1 MPNFF
6 LWPFMTNFR
15 SIADIRRE
23 YGDLN
28 LSEQSL
34 PEDPIAQFKL
44 WFEDVLKNEKNDPT
58 AMVLS
63 TVDESGHPDSRVVLL
78 KGLDKGQ
85 FIFYTNYQST
95 KAKQIENNPYGA
107 LNFYWP
113 QMARQVRIRGQI
125 EQINK
130 EQSDLYFST
139 RPIKSQF
146 SAIVSP
152 QSQEIGGRESLERAL
167 NDLIQKHGQEPV
179 VRPNYWGGYMV
190 IPEEIEFW
198 QGRDNR
204 LHDRIHYYLKNGQ
217 WKYHRLAP

>member
-1 MPNFF
+1 
-6 LWPFMTNFR
+6 MTNFR

-28 LSEQSL
+28 LSEKSL
-34 PEDPIAQFKL
+34 PKDPLVQFKL

-63 TVDESGHPDSRVVLL
+63 TVDNRGCPDSRVVLL
-78 KGLDKGQ
+78 KGLEEGN
-85 FIFYTNYQST
+85 FVFYTNYQST
-95 KAKQIENNPYGA
+95 KSKQIQNNPHVA

-125 EQINK
+125 KPVDER
-130 EQSDLYFST
+130 QSDLYFSS

-152 QSQEIGGRESLERAL
+152 QSFEIESRELLEKAL

-179 VRPNYWGGYMV
+179 LRPTYWGGYMV
-190 IPEEIEFW
+190 IPNEIEFW

-204 LHDRIHYYLKNGQ
+204 LHDRIHYYQQDGQ
-217 WKYHRLAP
+217 WEHHRLAP

>member
-1 MPNFF
+1 
-6 LWPFMTNFR
+6 MTNFR

-34 PEDPIAQFKL
+34 PEDPIIQFKL

-63 TVDESGHPDSRVVLL
+63 TADQQGCPDSRVVLL
-78 KGLDKGQ
+78 KGLDGGK
-85 FIFYTNYQST
+85 FVFYTNYQST
-95 KAKQIENNPYGA
+95 KAKQIQNNPYAA

-113 QMARQVRIRGQI
+113 QMSRQVRIRGQI
-125 EQINK
+125 KPVDQ

-152 QSQEIGGRESLERAL
+152 QSHEIGERESLEKAL
-167 NDLIQKHGQEPV
+167 NELIQKHGQEPV
-179 VRPNYWGGYMV
+179 LRPTYWGGYMV
-190 IPEEIEFW
+190 IPDEIEFW

-204 LHDRIHYYLKNGQ
+204 LHDRIHYYLHDGQ

>member
-1 MPNFF
+1 
-6 LWPFMTNFR
+6 MTNFR

-28 LSEQSL
+28 LSEESL
-34 PEDPIAQFKL
+34 PDDPLVQFKL

-63 TVDESGHPDSRVVLL
+63 TVDNRGYPDSRVVLL
-78 KGLDKGQ
+78 KGVDDGT
-85 FIFYTNYQST
+85 FVFYTNYQST
-95 KAKQIENNPYGA
+95 KSKQIQNNPHVA

-113 QMARQVRIRGQI
+113 QMARQVRVRGQI
-125 EQINK
+125 KQVDE
-130 EQSDLYFST
+130 EQSDLYFSS

-146 SAIVSP
+146 SAIISP
-152 QSQEIGGRESLERAL
+152 QSHEVTGRESLEKAL

-179 VRPNYWGGYMV
+179 LRPSYWGGYMV
-190 IPEEIEFW
+190 IPDEIEFW

-204 LHDRIHYYLKNGQ
+204 LHDRIHYYQHDGQ
-217 WKYHRLAP
+217 WKHHRLAP

>member
-1 MPNFF
+1 
-6 LWPFMTNFR
+6 MTNFR

-34 PEDPIAQFKL
+34 PEDPIVQFKL

-63 TVDESGHPDSRVVLL
+63 TVDNQGLPDSRVVLL
-78 KGLDKGQ
+78 KGLEGGN
-85 FIFYTNYQST
+85 FVFYTNYQSK
-95 KAKQIENNPYGA
+95 KAKQIQNNPYVA

-125 EQINK
+125 KPIDK

-139 RPIKSQF
+139 RPIKSQY

-152 QSQEIGGRESLERAL
+152 QSHEIEGREALEKSL

-179 VRPNYWGGYMV
+179 LRPTFWGGYMV
-190 IPEEIEFW
+190 IPDEIEFW

-217 WKYHRLAP
+217 WTFHRLAP

>member
-1 MPNFF
+1 
-6 LWPFMTNFR
+6 MTNFR

-23 YGDLN
+23 YGELN
-28 LSEQSL
+28 LDEQSL
-34 PEDPIAQFKL
+34 PEDPIVQFKL

-63 TVDESGHPDSRVVLL
+63 TVDDQGLPDSRVVLL
-78 KGLDKGQ
+78 KGLEGGS
-85 FIFYTNYQST
+85 FVFYTNYQSK
-95 KAKQIENNPYGA
+95 KAKQIKNKPYVA

-125 EQINK
+125 KPIDK

-146 SAIVSP
+146 SALVSP
-152 QSQEIGGRESLERAL
+152 QSHEVAGREVLENAL
-167 NDLIQKHGQEPV
+167 NELIQKHGQEPV
-179 VRPNYWGGYMV
+179 LRPTFWGGYKV
-190 IPEEIEFW
+190 IPDEIEFW

-204 LHDRIHYYLKNGQ
+204 LHDRIHYSLKNGH
-217 WKYHRLAP
+217 WTFHRLAP